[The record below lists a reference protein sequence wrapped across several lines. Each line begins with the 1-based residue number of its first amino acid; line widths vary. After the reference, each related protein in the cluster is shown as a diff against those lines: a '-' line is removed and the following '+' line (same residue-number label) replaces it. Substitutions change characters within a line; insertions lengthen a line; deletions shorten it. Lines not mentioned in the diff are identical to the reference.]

1 VAIKRGAQDAP
12 MGPAPTSLR
21 PGALRPEVRGPE
33 ARGPEARASE
43 ARPEAHA
50 PEGAQVDTLAVGQ
63 LFLDVVFAGLD
74 RSPRPGEETWTADFG
89 WGPGGIANMAIVSAR
104 LGASTAIS
112 AVVGDDPLS
121 GLCAGLLEREGIN
134 TSGLH
139 TVAGWALPVTA
150 SLGFDGD
157 RALVTGGKPAPRDLG
172 EILDADVRPRVAIVH
187 VDDTTHD
194 VVRPLVDRGTRVF
207 ADLGW
212 DDSGA
217 WDTTVLDGL
226 DGCYAFVP
234 NHGEA
239 MAFTRTDTPEQ
250 ALESLAA
257 RVPLSVV
264 TLGARGVL
272 ALDAETGE
280 RVHVEPVRVDAVD
293 VTGAGDVFVGAL
305 AVASLTDWT
314 LRERIDFAALA
325 AAITVSR
332 PGGAATAPTRA
343 GLVRWLDQHPSAA
356 DAARFAFLRDAV
368 P

>member
-1 VAIKRGAQDAP
+1 MAIRRGALDAP
-12 MGPAPTSLR
+12 RDAPAD
-21 PGALRPEVRGPE
+21 GAG
-33 ARGPEARASE
+33 
-43 ARPEAHA
+43 
-50 PEGAQVDTLAVGQ
+50 GAVSADDAVGAGGTDSPVDMLAVGQ
-63 LFLDVVFAGLD
+63 LFLDVAFGGLAG
-74 RSPRPGEETWTADFG
+74 SPRPGEETWTADFG

-121 GLCAGLLEREGIN
+121 ALCAGLLEREGIN

-157 RALVTGGKPAPRDLG
+157 RALVTGGTPAPRVLG
-172 EILDADVRPRVAIVH
+172 EILDADVHPRVAIVH

-234 NHGEA
+234 NDREA
-239 MAFTRTDTPEQ
+239 MAFTRTDTPER
-250 ALESLAA
+250 ALESLAE

-280 RVHVEPVRVDAVD
+280 RVHVEPVPVDAVD

-305 AVASLTDWT
+305 AVASLTGWT
-314 LRERIDFAALA
+314 LRERVDFAALT

-332 PGGAATAPTRA
+332 PGGAASAPTRA
-343 GLVRWLDQHPSAA
+343 GLVRWLDEHPSGAA
-356 DAARFAFLRDAV
+356 DVRFAFVRDAV

>member
-1 VAIKRGAQDAP
+1 MAIKRGAQDAP
-12 MGPAPTSLR
+12 LER
-21 PGALRPEVRGPE
+21 VEV
-33 ARGPEARASE
+33 
-43 ARPEAHA
+43 
-50 PEGAQVDTLAVGQ
+50 DMLAAGQ
-63 LFLDVVFAGLD
+63 LFLDVVFAGLGG
-74 RSPRPGEETWTADFG
+74 SPRPGEEAWTADFG
-89 WGPGGIANMAIVSAR
+89 WGPGGIANMAVVSAR
-104 LGASTAIS
+104 LGASTTIS

-121 GLCAGLLEREGIN
+121 TLCTGLLEREGIDV
-134 TSGLH
+134 SGLH
-139 TVAGWALPVTA
+139 TVSGWALPVTA

-157 RALVTGGKPAPRDLG
+157 RALVTGGTPAPRNLG
-172 EILDADVRPRVAIVH
+172 DILDADVRPRVAVVH

-194 VVRPLVDRGTRVF
+194 VVRPLVDRGTKVF

-217 WDTTVLDGL
+217 WDTRVLDGL

-234 NHGEA
+234 NDGEA
-239 MAFTRTDTPEQ
+239 MAFTRTDTPER

-272 ALDAETGE
+272 ALDAESGE
-280 RVHVEPVRVDAVD
+280 RVHVEPVPVDAVD

-343 GLVRWLDQHPSAA
+343 GLVRWLDAHPAVDA
-356 DAARFAFLRDAV
+356 DARFAFVRDAV

>member
-1 VAIKRGAQDAP
+1 MGA
-12 MGPAPTSLR
+12 
-21 PGALRPEVRGPE
+21 
-33 ARGPEARASE
+33 
-43 ARPEAHA
+43 ARPALV
-50 PEGAQVDTLAVGQ
+50 VDTLAVGQ
-63 LFLDVVFAGLD
+63 LFLDVVFAGLTGG
-74 RSPRPGEETWTADFG
+74 PRPGEEVWTADFG
-89 WGPGGIANMAIVSAR
+89 WGPGGIANMAVVSAR

-121 GLCAGLLEREGIN
+121 ALCVDHLEREGID

-139 TVAGWALPVTA
+139 PVAGWALPVTA

-157 RALVTGGKPAPRDLG
+157 RALVTGGTPAPRDLG
-172 EILDADVRPRVAIVH
+172 AILDADVRPRVAIVH

-194 VVRPLVDRGTRVF
+194 VVRPLADRGAKVF

-212 DDSGA
+212 DDTGA

-234 NHGEA
+234 NDAEA
-239 MAFTRTDTPEQ
+239 MALTRTDTPES

-280 RVHVEPVRVDAVD
+280 RVHVEAVKVDAVD
-293 VTGAGDVFVGAL
+293 VTGAGDAFVGAL
-305 AVASLTDWT
+305 AVATLTGWT
-314 LRERIDFAALA
+314 LRERVDFAALA

-332 PGGAATAPTRA
+332 AGGAATAPTRA
-343 GLVRWLDQHPSAA
+343 GLVSWLDEHPSAA
-356 DAARFAFLRDAV
+356 DAARFAFVRDAV

>member
-1 VAIKRGAQDAP
+1 MATEHGAQDAP
-12 MGPAPTSLR
+12 MGTARASLQ
-21 PGALRPEVRGPE
+21 
-33 ARGPEARASE
+33 PEARAPRST
-43 ARPEAHA
+43 
-50 PEGAQVDTLAVGQ
+50 QVDTLAVGQ
-63 LFLDVVFAGLD
+63 LFLDVVFAGLGG
-74 RSPRPGEETWTADFG
+74 SPRPGEETWTADFG
-89 WGPGGIANMAIVSAR
+89 WGPGGIANMAVVSAR

-121 GLCAGLLEREGIN
+121 AMCADQLAREGIDI
-134 TSGLH
+134 SGLH

-157 RALVTGGKPAPRDLG
+157 RALVTGGTPPPRDLA
-172 EILDADVRPRVAIVH
+172 EILDADIRPRVAIVH
-187 VDDTTHD
+187 VDHTTHD
-194 VVRPLVDRGTRVF
+194 VVRPLVDRGARVF

-212 DDSGA
+212 DASGA

-234 NHGEA
+234 NDAEA
-239 MAFTRTDTPEQ
+239 MAFTRTENPER
-250 ALESLAA
+250 ALESLATH
-257 RVPLSVV
+257 VPLSVV
-264 TLGARGVL
+264 TLGAGGVL

-280 RVHVEPVRVDAVD
+280 RVRIEAVPVDAVD

-314 LRERIDFAALA
+314 LRERVDFAALA
-325 AAITVSR
+325 ATITVSR

-343 GLVRWLDQHPSAA
+343 GLVRWLDEHPSAA
-356 DAARFAFLRDAV
+356 DAARFAFIRDAV

>member
-1 VAIKRGAQDAP
+1 MQTGRG
-12 MGPAPTSLR
+12 T
-21 PGALRPEVRGPE
+21 
-33 ARGPEARASE
+33 
-43 ARPEAHA
+43 
-50 PEGAQVDTLAVGQ
+50 QVDTLAVGQ
-63 LFLDVVFAGLD
+63 LFLDVVFAGLGGG
-74 RSPRPGEETWTADFG
+74 PRPGEEKWTADFG

-121 GLCAGLLEREGIN
+121 ALCVDHLKYEGIDV
-134 TSGLH
+134 SGFH
-139 TVAGWALPVTA
+139 TVAGWSLPVTA

-157 RALVTGGKPAPRDLG
+157 RALVTGGTPAPRDLA

-187 VDDTTHD
+187 VDHTTHD
-194 VVRPLVDRGTRVF
+194 VVRPLVDRGAKVF

-212 DDSGA
+212 DSSGA

-234 NHGEA
+234 NHAEA
-239 MAFTRTDTPEQ
+239 MAFTRTDTPER
-250 ALESLAA
+250 ALEALAT

-272 ALDAETGE
+272 ALDSATGE
-280 RVHVEPVRVDAVD
+280 RVHIEPVVVDAVD

-305 AVASLTDWT
+305 AVATLTDWT
-314 LRERIDFAALA
+314 LRERVDFAALA

-343 GLVRWLDQHPSAA
+343 GLVRWLDEHPDAA
-356 DAARFAFLRDAV
+356 DAARFAFVRDADLSGIA
-368 P
+368 PHAPPTSPEQGEEPA

>member
-1 VAIKRGAQDAP
+1 MATERGAQDAP
-12 MGPAPTSLR
+12 LGSARASLR
-21 PGALRPEVRGPE
+21 PE
-33 ARGPEARASE
+33 ARSPRST
-43 ARPEAHA
+43 
-50 PEGAQVDTLAVGQ
+50 QVDTLVVGQ

-74 RSPRPGEETWTADFG
+74 GSPRPGEETWTADFG
-89 WGPGGIANMAIVSAR
+89 WGPGGIANMAVVSAR

-121 GLCAGLLEREGIN
+121 ALCADHLEREGIDV
-134 TSGLH
+134 SGLR
-139 TVAGWALPVTA
+139 TAAGWTLPVTA

-157 RALVTGGKPAPRDLG
+157 RALVTGGTPAPRGLA
-172 EILDADVRPRVAIVH
+172 EILDPDVRPRVAVVH
-187 VDDTTHD
+187 VDNTTHD

-212 DDSGA
+212 DASGA

-234 NHGEA
+234 NDAEA
-239 MAFTRTDTPEQ
+239 MAFTRTESPER
-250 ALESLAA
+250 ALEALAA
-257 RVPLSVV
+257 HVPLSVV
-264 TLGARGVL
+264 TVGARGVL
-272 ALDAETGE
+272 ALDAESGE
-280 RVHVEPVRVDAVD
+280 RVHIEAVPVDAVD

-314 LRERIDFAALA
+314 LRERVDFAALA

-343 GLVRWLDQHPSAA
+343 GLVRWLDEHPAAA
-356 DAARFAFLRDAV
+356 DPARFAFVRDAG

>member
-1 VAIKRGAQDAP
+1 MATERGAQDAP
-12 MGPAPTSLR
+12 MGPA
-21 PGALRPEVRGPE
+21 
-33 ARGPEARASE
+33 RASLQAE
-43 ARPEAHA
+43 APA
-50 PEGAQVDTLAVGQ
+50 PRSTQVDTLAVGQ
-63 LFLDVVFAGLD
+63 LFLDVVFAGLGG
-74 RSPRPGEETWTADFG
+74 SPRPGEETWTADFG
-89 WGPGGIANMAIVSAR
+89 WGPGGIANMALVSAR

-121 GLCAGLLEREGIN
+121 ALCADQLEREGIDI
-134 TSGLH
+134 SGLH

-157 RALVTGGKPAPRDLG
+157 RALVTGGTPAPRDLA

-187 VDDTTHD
+187 VDHTTHD
-194 VVRPLVDRGTRVF
+194 VVRPLVERGTKVF

-217 WDTTVLDGL
+217 WDTAVLDGL
-226 DGCYAFVP
+226 DGSYAFVP
-234 NHGEA
+234 NHAEA
-239 MAFTRTDTPEQ
+239 MALTRTSTPEQ
-250 ALESLAA
+250 ALESLAT

-264 TLGARGVL
+264 TLGADGIL

-280 RVHVEPVRVDAVD
+280 RVRIEAVPVEAVD

-314 LRERIDFAALA
+314 LRERVDFAALA

-343 GLVRWLDQHPSAA
+343 GLVRWLDEHPGAA
-356 DAARFAFLRDAV
+356 DAARFAFVRDAV